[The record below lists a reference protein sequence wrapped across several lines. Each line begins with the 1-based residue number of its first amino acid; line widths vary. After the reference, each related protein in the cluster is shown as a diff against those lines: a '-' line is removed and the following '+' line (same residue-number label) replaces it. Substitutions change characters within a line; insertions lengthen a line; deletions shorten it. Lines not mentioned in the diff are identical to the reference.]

1 MLVLNLSPFPTLDT
15 ERLTLRKISIQDAED
30 IYSLRSDDR
39 VNKFLDRAKAN
50 SIEDAKNFIDQLR
63 SRGSNNELLYWAI
76 TQKRDSKLIG
86 TIMFWNISKEDH
98 TAEIGFELHP
108 DYQGRG
114 LMREAVDKV
123 VAFGLHDLKFKA
135 IEAYPEA
142 ANEKSIQLLQ
152 KARFVQQDHNGEEK
166 AGHPRML
173 KFVITGSN

>member
-1 MLVLNLSPFPTLDT
+1 MLVLNFSPFPTLNT
-15 ERLTLRKISIQDAED
+15 ERLSLRKISIQDAED

-50 SIEDAKNFIDQLR
+50 SVEDARNFIDQIR

-86 TIMFWNISKEDH
+86 TIVFWNISKEDH

-108 DYQGRG
+108 DFQGRG

-123 VAFGLHDLKFKA
+123 VAFGLNDLQLKA

-142 ANEKSIQLLQ
+142 ANEKSIPLLQ
-152 KARFVQQDHNGEEK
+152 KANFVQEDYETNGR
-166 AGHPRML
+166 ADLPQML
-173 KFVITGSN
+173 KFVVRKAG